1 MLEVIVFMGVFGDII
16 VVVVVMSV
24 LRVPMVVSVSRVNI
38 LVGVT
43 VFKEVIGLVV
53 LASSVETDTND
64 VNLLVA
70 VGTLVISVDVLYVL
84 LLLGIEV
91 VVLMKVLLG
100 VGEELLSV
108 TVVN

>member
-16 VVVVVMSV
+16 VVVLVMSV
-24 LRVPMVVSVSRVNI
+24 LRVPMVVSISRVII

-43 VFKEVIGLVV
+43 VFKEVVGLVV
-53 LASSVETDTND
+53 LASSVEADTND

-91 VVLMKVLLG
+91 VVLMMVLLG

>member
-100 VGEELLSV
+100 VGEEFLSV